1 MSDWYILGPDHEPVA
16 STVEE
21 WSAWLGHG
29 FPMIIKRVANDNIG
43 DTTVS
48 TVFLGVDHNWGDGPP
63 ILFET
68 MVFGGDHD
76 EWQWRYHTWDE
87 AAQGHAAVVAAV
99 KGEGLWPDG
108 R

>member
-1 MSDWYILGPDHEPVA
+1 MSDILGPDHEPVA

-68 MVFGGDHD
+68 KVFGGDHD